1 MLNRRIL
8 RIKVFKTVYAF
19 AENPSMSL
27 AQAQSQFDALCQGT
41 RDLYLFMLALL
52 PALTEH
58 SRARIEAAR
67 NKFHPTEE
75 ERNPNMRFA
84 SNGIAAILASDP
96 DFNKIINK
104 KKLSWQEY
112 DALLWHLYD
121 ALKASDYYA
130 EYMNAPQPSLKADAD
145 LWCSFFEKELADNEE
160 LESILEGQSIWWNN
174 DLDYALTCC
183 CRTLDELAAGK
194 QWALPELFLSQMQS
208 GKEKNSDQDFAYA
221 LIRRSVADYHKDLE
235 KISQLTP
242 NWDIKRVCVT
252 DLALIVC
259 GMAEAAAFPD
269 TPAKVILNE
278 YVEITKFFSTP
289 ESKGFVN
296 GLLDKLINNQ

>member
-19 AENPSMSL
+19 AENPSMTL
-27 AQAQSQFDALCQGT
+27 AQAQAHFDALCQGT
-41 RDLYLFMLALL
+41 RDLYLFMLALI
-52 PALTEH
+52 PALTRHAE
-58 SRARIEAAR
+58 SRIDAAR
-67 NKFHPTEE
+67 KKFHPTEE
-75 ERNPNMRFA
+75 ERNPNMRFV

-96 DFNKIINK
+96 DFKKIIDK

-112 DALLWHLYD
+112 DAFLWHIYD

-130 EYMNAPQPSLKADAD
+130 EYMKAEESSLKADAD
-145 LWCSFFEKELADNEE
+145 LWCKFFENELADNEE
-160 LESILEGQSIWWNN
+160 LESILEGMSIWWDN
-174 DLDYALTCC
+174 DLEYALICC
-183 CRTLDELAAGK
+183 CRTMDELAAGK
-194 QWALPELFLSQMQS
+194 QWSLPELYLSQMQS

-221 LIRRSVADYHKDLE
+221 LIRRAFADYSKDVE
-235 KISQLTP
+235 KISELTP

-259 GMAEAAAFPD
+259 GMAEASAFPL

-278 YVEITKFFSTP
+278 YVEISKFFSTP
-289 ESKGFVN
+289 DSKGFVN
-296 GLLDKLINNQ
+296 GLLDKLINK